1 MKEVLYYPS
10 FFIEDEKWLKFAL
23 LYLGEVITIKPNNVE
38 IELNS
43 TNSLI
48 MNETN
53 LFSNQA
59 PSQEE
64 IDLVAINYGDFIIRV
79 LNNPILQENSKRLKS
94 RGHMNYEIY
103 SGKMTWRLEQMLL
116 DNGLAEHSINGVIVH
131 KELALE
137 YMSMLANIIAG
148 NRNMP
153 TITDNKIPI
162 KYRALNQVIKR
173 EIQGAR

>member
-23 LYLGEVITIKPNNVE
+23 LYLGEVITIKPKNVE
-38 IELNS
+38 VELNS
-43 TNSLI
+43 TNELV

-64 IDLVAINYGDFIIRV
+64 IDLVAIKYSDFILRV
-79 LNNPILQENSKRLKS
+79 LDNPVLKENSKSLKNRLN
-94 RGHMNYEIY
+94 MNYEIY
-103 SGKMTWRLEQMLL
+103 SGKMSWKLEQMLL
-116 DNGLAEHSINGVIVH
+116 DYGLAEYSINGVTIH
-131 KELALE
+131 RELALE

-153 TITDNKIPI
+153 TCI
-162 KYRALNQVIKR
+162 LQ
-173 EIQGAR
+173 